1 MKQLVAT
8 SILLFPLW
16 IILFS
21 VWAILNPDYWSNF
34 NFLIVP
40 LLSIVMFSMGL
51 TLKINDFIK
60 IFKSFKFLKLGLF
73 LQFLIMPLLGFFLV
87 KFFSVDKMI
96 GVGVILVGCA
106 PGGTAS
112 NVICY
117 LAKGDLALSIS
128 LTICSTVL
136 SIFMMPL
143 LFWLYTGSNIDVP
156 ITQMIISI
164 FQIVILPVSF
174 GILLNT
180 LIFLDL
186 EKIKI
191 FLPLVAVIAIILIV
205 TIIIASNS
213 DQIFTQGPKIFFIVI
228 LHNLLGILLGFYI
241 CKKLNYDKKISK
253 TIAIEIGMQN
263 SGLATALAFKY
274 FGSLSALSGAF
285 FSIWHNI
292 SGPLLASY
300 WKKK

>member
-213 DQIFTQGPKIFFIVI
+213 DQIFTTLHVPIIFI
-228 LHNLLGILLGFYI
+228 LILLEMF
-241 CKKLNYDKKISK
+241 
-253 TIAIEIGMQN
+253 
-263 SGLATALAFKY
+263 
-274 FGSLSALSGAF
+274 LS
-285 FSIWHNI
+285 
-292 SGPLLASY
+292 
-300 WKKK
+300 

>member
-1 MKQLVAT
+1 
-8 SILLFPLW
+8 
-16 IILFS
+16 
-21 VWAILNPDYWSNF
+21 
-34 NFLIVP
+34 
-40 LLSIVMFSMGL
+40 MFSMGL

-164 FQIVILPVSF
+164 FQS
-174 GILLNT
+174 T
-180 LIFLDL
+180 QQW
-186 EKIKI
+186 
-191 FLPLVAVIAIILIV
+191 V
-205 TIIIASNS
+205 TN
-213 DQIFTQGPKIFFIVI
+213 
-228 LHNLLGILLGFYI
+228 HFY
-241 CKKLNYDKKISK
+241 
-253 TIAIEIGMQN
+253 
-263 SGLATALAFKY
+263 
-274 FGSLSALSGAF
+274 AF
-285 FSIWHNI
+285 FSII
-292 SGPLLASY
+292 KYKILY
-300 WKKK
+300 